1 MVRESSREGATSRQD
16 STDGSALPPTAGW
29 ANAPL
34 VRARRASQAAS
45 ASTASPQLTHASIHS
60 KKQEPPKQIEVV
72 PEPKSTVTAEPTS
85 SAVESRS
92 SSPESVAQ
100 SESTRLDPFD
110 VILQAIKKA
119 IGNNCAFNFDDS
131 SLPEE
136 ARTYIAGMPSLIDP
150 YGGAKRRIILD
161 KENERRAKSEA
172 AEKLRLE
179 EQAKSAAEDAMDEEH
194 MAAGSLALGGEPE
207 ENPRST
213 SARGA
218 IGRPSQQTPAG
229 SLPIDQLTN
238 LNLGTSLNPQQR
250 QFGLPTPASMH
261 NSHLHFSSQNT
272 ATELSEFDRRAG
284 PQYSQAQYD
293 QISGHARHG
302 SRYFNNDSKSSNN
315 RFPTQQQQQPYFS
328 SGVQGPPPGLPT
340 AGTPPVSGG
349 GMFAHGQG
357 FTSKGF
363 GASQDSSD
371 APRNRSGTNVGQDVK
386 RELLLSLQNSSNPLR
401 SPPTQ
406 ASAPGA
412 LNPLYG
418 QYTQAYQDP
427 SLVKQRKKGK
437 KQRHANTSSSGGGVE
452 HLAADPSILSA
463 RIHQG
468 AGQQGFLGQNQGGYN
483 QSQNMAA
490 YGGNFGRW

>member
-45 ASTASPQLTHASIHS
+45 ASTASPQLTYASVNPRKPETI
-60 KKQEPPKQIEVV
+60 KQTESV
-72 PEPKSTVTAEPTS
+72 PETRQIAATEPVS
-85 SAVESRS
+85 SAAESRS
-92 SSPESVAQ
+92 ASPESTTQ
-100 SESTRLDPFD
+100 SEPVKLDAFD
-110 VILQAIKKA
+110 VILQAIKKT
-119 IGNNCAFNFDDS
+119 IGNNYAFTFDDS

-136 ARTYIAGMPSLIDP
+136 ARSYIAGMPSLIDP
-150 YGGAKRRIILD
+150 FGGAKRRVIRD

-194 MAAGSLALGGEPE
+194 MASGSLALGGEPE

-218 IGRPSQQTPAG
+218 IGRPSQQTPTGA
-229 SLPIDQLTN
+229 LPIDQSAN
-238 LNLGTSLNPQQR
+238 LNLSNLTSQQR
-250 QFGLPTPASMH
+250 QFGMSNPASMH
-261 NSHLHFSSQNT
+261 GSHLQFSSQNT

-302 SRYFNNDSKSSNN
+302 SRYFNNESKSTNN
-315 RFPTQQQQQPYFS
+315 RFPAQQQQQPYFS

-363 GASQDSSD
+363 GASQDNSD
-371 APRNRSGTNVGQDVK
+371 ASRNRSGTNVGQDVK

-406 ASAPGA
+406 ASAPGV

-418 QYTQAYQDP
+418 QYAQAYQDP

>member
-1 MVRESSREGATSRQD
+1 MNTKKPES
-16 STDGSALPPTAGW
+16 
-29 ANAPL
+29 
-34 VRARRASQAAS
+34 V
-45 ASTASPQLTHASIHS
+45 
-60 KKQEPPKQIEVV
+60 KQ
-72 PEPKSTVTAEPTS
+72 PEPAPQPKPAVVSTS
-85 SAVESRS
+85 SAQVSRQ
-92 SSPESVAQ
+92 SSPLSTNR
-100 SESTRLDPFD
+100 SEPTVLDPLDDIFQS
-110 VILQAIKKA
+110 LKKTVGRA
-119 IGNNCAFNFDDS
+119 SCAFVYDDS
-131 SLPEE
+131 FLSEE
-136 ARTYIAGMPSLIDP
+136 TRSYIAGMPPLIDP
-150 YGGAKRRIILD
+150 YGGAKRRMMQD
-161 KENERRAKSEA
+161 KEIQARAKA
-172 AEKLRLE
+172 DIVEKKRLE

-194 MAAGSLALGGEPE
+194 MATGSLALGGEPD
-207 ENPRST
+207 ENPRSA
-213 SARGA
+213 SARGT

-229 SLPIDQLTN
+229 TLAIDQLTN
-238 LNLGTSLNPQQR
+238 LSLGRSLTPQQR
-250 QFGLPTPASMH
+250 QPAIPNAGSVH
-261 NSHLHFSSQNT
+261 NSRLPFPSQNT
-272 ATELSEFDRRAG
+272 ATELSEFDRRGG

-302 SRYFNNDSKSSNN
+302 SRYFNNESKSTNN
-315 RFPTQQQQQPYFS
+315 RFPTQQQPYFS

-363 GASQDSSD
+363 GASQDNSD
-371 APRNRSGTNVGQDVK
+371 AARARSGTNVGQDVK

-401 SPPTQ
+401 SPPAQ
-406 ASAPGA
+406 ASAPGV

-418 QYTQAYQDP
+418 QYTQVYQDP

-468 AGQQGFLGQNQGGYN
+468 AGQQGLFGQNQGGYN

-490 YGGNFGRW
+490 YGGNYRW